1 MNGSQGCICNENE
14 LVLFL
19 VTLVLFLVTS
29 DWKFGKCIFRC
40 AYIEVEYWNDIH
52 IYDVKMTFWL
62 EF

>member
-14 LVLFL
+14 FVLC
-19 VTLVLFLVTS
+19 LVTS
-29 DWKFGKCIFRC
+29 DWQFGKCIFRC
-40 AYIEVEYWNDIH
+40 AYIEVEYRNDIH

>member
-19 VTLVLFLVTS
+19 VTS
-29 DWKFGKCIFRC
+29 DWRFGKCIFRC